1 MEGWRAA
8 PRPFVFTLTYHR
20 LRRPPTRIAYSFST
34 SRTQFYPHQFT
45 PLLKFLDHPGK
56 RLLIADDVGLG
67 KTIEAGYILR
77 ELRARQVVERVLVV
91 VPARLVPK
99 WKRELQTRFD
109 EYFDAVRR
117 ADLLSLAERL
127 RQAQELDPFRWIA
140 SYEHVRP
147 DAGRVAF
154 EDTEPPIDV
163 LIVDEA
169 HRLRNPDTLHHPIA
183 PTLFAISHAFLF

>member
-91 VPARLVPK
+91 APARLGSK

-109 EYFDAVRR
+109 EPFDIVRR
-117 ADLLSLAERL
+117 TDLIGLAERL
-127 RQAQELDPFRWIA
+127 RQGREIEPFRWIT

-147 DAGRVAF
+147 EEVRVAL
-154 EDTEPPIDV
+154 EDT
-163 LIVDEA
+163 
-169 HRLRNPDTLHHPIA
+169 
-183 PTLFAISHAFLF
+183 